1 MAPVSRGY
9 WHHWIAM
16 EGSFVAIGDSFTEG
30 LDDPYPDGSFRG
42 WADRL
47 AEMLAARDPG
57 LRYANLAIRGKVLR
71 EVAEEQVPVAI
82 GMGAE
87 LVSIAAGGN
96 DLLRPGGD
104 PDGLAAAFDSV
115 VARLQEAG
123 CRVLMFTGFDPC
135 VFPVIRL
142 IRGKAAAYNMHL
154 RSIADARGCDLVEMW
169 SMRVLCDKRLYSVDR
184 LHLSSEG
191 HRRVA
196 LRAAEVLGLPVT
208 EDWRTPLPELA
219 SAPVPAPA
227 RAAWLAARRA
237 DAEWA
242 RLYAV
247 QWLRRRLRGTSSG
260 DGILAKRPELLPV
273 NDPASA

>member
-1 MAPVSRGY
+1 
-9 WHHWIAM
+9 M

-247 QWLRRRLRGTSSG
+247 PWLRRRLRGTSSG